1 MNQMTIFEAIDD
13 KPKKV
18 GIRYRWHV
26 VKRYEDL
33 EVLVGTAIPGEDTV
47 RFLPMKSNIGIQLDR
62 ETHDRAIAKG
72 AQVFSDEEYREW
84 LTENN
89 FEERDVKSN

>member
-1 MNQMTIFEAIDD
+1 MNQMTIFEAIDP
-13 KPKKV
+13 PKNV

-26 VKRYEDL
+26 VKCYEDL

-72 AQVFSDEEYREW
+72 TQAFSDEEYREW
-84 LTENN
+84 LKENK
-89 FEERDVKSN
+89 FEEREPT